1 MVVLE
6 HAYWLDR
13 KTCSDTLLYNDVC
26 IALIKQTAIVDLNF
40 VHSSGPFCTFYS
52 GPFGGP
58 IFVGGGG
65 VFRTQRPPQLWPYY
79 NYGCVAELH
88 TE

>member
-1 MVVLE
+1 MQMVVLE

-13 KTCSDTLLYNDVC
+13 KTCSDTLLYNDIC

-40 VHSSGPFCTFYS
+40 VHSSEPFCTFYR

-65 VFRTQRPPQLWPYY
+65 GGGLQNTETPPPS
-79 NYGCVAELH
+79 YGLTIIMAV
-88 TE
+88 